1 MFDDEVTFLGQR
13 SGDFEAVGA
22 VAGPTL
28 PGILALH
35 KVQQRRVRVG
45 SDEARLAHAG
55 VVLQEGQE

>member
-13 SGDFEAVGA
+13 RGDFEAVGA

-28 PGILALH
+28 PRILALH
-35 KVQQRRVRVG
+35 EVQQRRVRVG